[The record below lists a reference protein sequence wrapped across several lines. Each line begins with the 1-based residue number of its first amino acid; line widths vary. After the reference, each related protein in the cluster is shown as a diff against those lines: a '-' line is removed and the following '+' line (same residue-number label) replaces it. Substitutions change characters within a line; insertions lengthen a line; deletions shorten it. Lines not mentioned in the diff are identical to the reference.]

1 MPNDSLE
8 PAYVLSE
15 RPVAFFWTGGRSN
28 TMIGLWL
35 GTSSPNAMR
44 LQVAFRM
51 RPNAVLASA
60 EVLQA
65 AGVQPLDFH
74 AQPTQEPSVIMDA
87 SVLFDD
93 QDGHLLEC
101 LAALPHEARP
111 DTGVVPYSE

>member
-1 MPNDSLE
+1 ML
-8 PAYVLSE
+8 
-15 RPVAFFWTGGRSN
+15 
-28 TMIGLWL
+28 GLWL

-60 EVLQA
+60 EVLQT
-65 AGVQPLDFH
+65 AGLQPLDFH

-93 QDGHLLEC
+93 QDGHLLVTWPRFRMRQGQT
-101 LAALPHEARP
+101 LALSRTPSELKFGP
-111 DTGVVPYSE
+111 DQAG